1 MQCVFGFNFSEID
14 SSIKQSS
21 SCHHLPFPFDKNWL
35 CKHTQ
40 THTHSCNLQ
49 CPIIT
54 QLYYIIPS
62 LVAEL
67 NTLENA
73 TTVVEEIEPRALSLH
88 FEAAKSVMNSQQMN
102 NVASSSVVVVD
113 VHS

>member
-1 MQCVFGFNFSEID
+1 VFLVSTSQKLILP
-14 SSIKQSS
+14 SSKV
-21 SCHHLPFPFDKNWL
+21 HHVIIFPFHLTKIGCVN
-35 CKHTQ
+35 TN

-54 QLYYIIPS
+54 QLYYIIPN

-102 NVASSSVVVVD
+102 NVASSSVVVVVVVH